1 MDLFVNHEKTLLT
14 MHEVMFS
21 TKGGQNFAKL
31 QKLRNPSDQI
41 TLIDGNKK
49 PLLTQEDLVEYKFNE
64 FMNFSPH
71 KQSSINSS
79 TNASAVFFS
88 DKKQQ

>member
-1 MDLFVNHEKTLLT
+1 

-49 PLLTQEDLVEYKFNE
+49 PLLTQEDLVE
-64 FMNFSPH
+64 
-71 KQSSINSS
+71 
-79 TNASAVFFS
+79 
-88 DKKQQ
+88 